1 MATGVRSHVAWRTC
15 LLSAAVAAG
24 LGAHAETLGD
34 AIALAYQSNPT
45 LQAQRASLRALDES
59 YVQAEAGYRPSATL
73 QAVVTTD
80 TNNYTG
86 TQRPLPGQS
95 QPVIQGQSQT
105 SGFAI
110 GVSQPLYNGGRVASQ
125 VTAADAA
132 ILAGRETLRGTE
144 ETTLREVI
152 TAYADVR
159 RDQQFV
165 TILED
170 DQKLLINQQN
180 ESHARF
186 AVGEI
191 TRTDVAETDA
201 RVAASAAQLE
211 AARAQLANSRANYAA
226 VVGQSAGSLAPEPP
240 LASHLPPTLQAAFDW
255 AERNSPQIRQA
266 TFTEQSSAAKVAAAK
281 AATRPTLSLQGT
293 AGYSGGTF
301 ASPGIPGLTPGVS
314 GLGNPFRNF
323 SYDVTGSLVLTIP
336 VFTGGLTSSQIRQAA
351 ETNNADRIGIE
362 VARRQVLLTVSQAW
376 NTLIGARASLA
387 VDQAQVIAANLA
399 YEGSRQESRVGL
411 RSTLD
416 VLIAEENL
424 SAAQLAL
431 VTARHDEYVAGANL
445 LGATGA
451 LFPRDF
457 APETPIYDPKVN
469 LEHIRRAWPWTP
481 WTPAV
486 AGLDKLGAP
495 ATRVMPD
502 PAPAGP

>member
-1 MATGVRSHVAWRTC
+1 
-15 LLSAAVAAG
+15 VAAG
-24 LGAHAETLGD
+24 VAASAPAAHAETLGD
-34 AIALAYQSNPT
+34 AIALAYESNPT
-45 LQAQRASLRALDES
+45 LQAQRASLRALDEN
-59 YVQAEAGYRPSATL
+59 YVQAEAGYRPTATL
-73 QAVVTTD
+73 QAIVTTD
-80 TNNYTG
+80 TNSYTG

-105 SGFAI
+105 SGFAL
-110 GVSQPLYNGGRVASQ
+110 GVTQPLYNGGRVATQ

-170 DQKLLINQQN
+170 DQKLLVAQQD
-180 ESHARF
+180 EIHARF
-186 AVGEI
+186 AVGEV
-191 TRTDVAETDA
+191 TRTDVAETES
-201 RVAASAAQLE
+201 RVAASQAQLE
-211 AARAQLANSRANYAA
+211 AARAQLANSRAAYAS
-226 VVGQSAGSLAPEPP
+226 VVGQSPGNLAPEPP
-240 LASHLPPTLQAAFDW
+240 LVGHLPETLESAFDW
-255 AERNSPQIRQA
+255 AQRNSPQIRQA
-266 TFTEQSSAAKVAAAK
+266 DFTEQASAAKVAEAK
-281 AATRPTLSLQGT
+281 TATRPTLSLQGT

-301 ASPGIPGLTPGVS
+301 ASAGIPGLAPGAS
-314 GLGNPFRNF
+314 GLGTPFRNF

-336 VFTGGLTSSQIRQAA
+336 VFTGGVTSSQIRQAA

-376 NTLIGARASLA
+376 NGLKGARASMA
-387 VDQAQVIAANLA
+387 VDEAQVEAANLA

-431 VTARHDEYVAGANL
+431 VTARHDEYVAGAAL

-457 APETPIYDPKVN
+457 APDAPIYDPKVN
-469 LEHIRRAWPWTP
+469 LGRIRRAWPWTP

-495 ATRVMPD
+495 AVRVMPD
-502 PAPAGP
+502 PVPAGP

>member
-1 MATGVRSHVAWRTC
+1 MARGERSHVAWRAC
-15 LLSAAVAAG
+15 LLGMVITAGGVAR
-24 LGAHAETLGD
+24 AETLGD

-45 LQAQRASLRALDES
+45 LQAQRASLRALDET
-59 YVQAEAGYRPSATL
+59 YLQAEAGYRPTATM
-73 QAVVTTD
+73 QAIVTTD

-110 GVSQPLYNGGRVASQ
+110 GITQPLYNGGRVASE

-144 ETTLREVI
+144 ETTLRDVI

-159 RDQQFV
+159 RDQQVV

-170 DQKLLINQQN
+170 DQKLLILQQD
-180 ESHARF
+180 EVHARF
-186 AVGEI
+186 GVGEI
-191 TRTDVAETDA
+191 TRTDVAETES
-201 RVAASAAQLE
+201 RVAASQAQLE
-211 AARAQLANSRANYAA
+211 AARAQLANSRAEYAS
-226 VVGQSAGSLAPEPP
+226 VVGESPGSLAPEPP
-240 LASHLPPTLQAAFDW
+240 LASHLPPTLQTAFDW
-255 AERNSPQIRQA
+255 AEHNSPQIRQA
-266 TFTEQSSAAKVAAAK
+266 SFTEQSSAAKVAQAK
-281 AATRPTLSLQGT
+281 AATRPTLALQGT

-301 ASPGIPGLTPGVS
+301 ANPGIPGLTPGVG

-323 SYDVTGSLVLTIP
+323 SYDVTGSLVLTVP

-376 NTLIGARASLA
+376 NALNGARASLA
-387 VDQAQVIAANLA
+387 VDEAQVKAANLA

-416 VLIAEENL
+416 VLIAEQNL
-424 SAAQLAL
+424 TSAQLSL
-431 VTARHDEYVAGANL
+431 VTARHDEYVAAASL
-445 LGATGA
+445 LGATGT

-457 APETPIYDPKVN
+457 APETAVYDPKVN
-469 LEHIRRAWPWTP
+469 LERIRRAWPWTP

-486 AGLDKLGAP
+486 AGLDKLSAP
-495 ATRVMPD
+495 AVRVMPE
-502 PAPAGP
+502 PGPSGP